1 MSVRMGIER
10 RGQDNQFEVTRIFQ
24 NNLQELGPDVDA
36 VIAVGKFSEPQVKDL
51 ASVTDNLV
59 FVDDDQFDA
68 GFDSVITDFRL
79 ATEKLSIILATQL
92 SSYWLY
98 SRSRN
103 DNRPS
108 VSGS

>member
-79 ATEKLSIILATQL
+79 ATEKVVDYFGNATFIILALFT
-92 SSYWLY
+92 
-98 SRSRN
+98 
-103 DNRPS
+103 
-108 VSGS
+108 VKK